1 MTEKSHSKKPA
12 TTQLALGLIFGIVFG
27 FLLQKGG
34 VGKYHILTG
43 QLLLVDFTV
52 VKIMGSSV
60 LVGMIGIFVMH
71 TMGLV
76 KLHLK
81 PTRVTANIVGGLLFG
96 FGFGL
101 SAYCPGTNLVALGQG
116 NWDALAV
123 AAGLIAGSWFF
134 AEMSVTLER
143 GIGKWCDFGNKTLPE
158 LLHVPR
164 GTFVVVFALALAGA
178 LYAIG
183 QFTIR

>member
-1 MTEKSHSKKPA
+1 M
-12 TTQLALGLIFGIVFG
+12 LGLIFGIVFG

-52 VKIMGSSV
+52 VKIIGTAV
-60 LVGMIGIFVMH
+60 LVGMIGIFTMH
-71 TMGLV
+71 AMGRV

-81 PTRVTANIVGGLLFG
+81 PTRVAANIVGGLIFG
-96 FGFGL
+96 AGFGL

-123 AAGLIAGSWFF
+123 TVGLIAGSWLF
-134 AEMSVTLER
+134 AEMSGTLQR
-143 GIGKWCDFGNKTLPE
+143 GIGKWGDFGKKTLPE

-164 GTFVVVFALALAGA
+164 GAFVVIFALVLVGA